1 MRFRLEN
8 DFNYNSY
15 VTIKGKLNNVIEMRK
30 KIILKF
36 LKNSFFQKNNNNR
49 QYLSM
54 LTLITVVLVGLRG
67 AGEFSNSFIEA
78 DNHVLYF
85 MSQTMLFLIVL
96 FAARYI
102 PK

>member
-1 MRFRLEN
+1 
-8 DFNYNSY
+8 
-15 VTIKGKLNNVIEMRK
+15 
-30 KIILKF
+30 
-36 LKNSFFQKNNNNR
+36 
-49 QYLSM
+49 M
-54 LTLITVVLVGLRG
+54 LTLIAVVLVGLRG